1 MEIKLYQSYAEA
13 EILALYRAVGWSSY
27 YDRPR
32 MVGAAFA
39 NSLCILG
46 AYEEGRL
53 VGFLR
58 AVGDGASILFIQDI
72 VVHPEHQR
80 RGIGTA
86 LMRAILGRYPAVY
99 QTELATDNTEK
110 TVAFYRSLGFVPL
123 EELGCRGFILHR

>member
-1 MEIKLYQSYAEA
+1 MEIKLYQTYVET
-13 EILALYRAVGWSSY
+13 EILDLYRAVGWSNY
-27 YDRPR
+27 YDRPQ
-32 MVGAAFA
+32 MVAAAFA
-39 NSLCILG
+39 KSLCTFG
-46 AYEEGRL
+46 AWEDGRL

-72 VVHPEHQR
+72 VVHPDCQR

-86 LMRAILGRYPAVY
+86 LMRAILERYPAVY

-123 EELGCRGFILHR
+123 EELGCRSFIIYR

>member
-1 MEIKLYQSYAEA
+1 MEIKLYQTYVET
-13 EILALYRAVGWSSY
+13 EILDLYRAVGWSNY
-27 YDRPR
+27 YDRPQ
-32 MVGAAFA
+32 MVAAAFA
-39 NSLCILG
+39 KSLCTVG
-46 AYEEGRL
+46 AWEDGRL

-72 VVHPEHQR
+72 VVHPDCQR

-86 LMRAILGRYPAVY
+86 LMRAILERYPAVY

-123 EELGCRGFILHR
+123 EELGCRSFIIYR